1 MKMKRPGA
9 AAAVVFA
16 MSLMATAV
24 TAAEA
29 DADKPQQKFKGNG
42 VAVPT
47 APFWDD
53 ELAALQARAQK
64 KENLKPEE
72 EKRLKAGVSNGGYHY
87 LGAAKIMAPIGKAF
101 AESMA
106 NLQTPQRQ
114 EKQ

>member
-1 MKMKRPGA
+1 MRMKRAGA
-9 AAAVVFA
+9 AAALVFA

-29 DADKPQQKFKGNG
+29 DAGKPQQKFKGNAA
-42 VAVPT
+42 AVET

-53 ELAALQARAQK
+53 ELAALQARAEK

-72 EKRLKAGVSNGGYHY
+72 EKRLKAGVSNGGYPY

-106 NLQTPQRQ
+106 NFQKTQRKEQ
-114 EKQ
+114 Q